1 MSEGTNLSWDDD
13 LGDIDEEVSEETIK
27 AAESMGKV
35 PVGKYLCECVGSTP
49 KQKDFRDYSCI
60 AASLRWNILKVLE
73 LDSVAVTGDEGEAYE
88 GRTIFD
94 DVALYSG
101 SEKDGMRNRRILI
114 AKRCGL
120 IGNGMSDKITK
131 AMWQKDIIGK
141 KVIINYIEEGYTPK
155 GSTVEKKI
163 RKVAFDGYESAD
175 GIEITDQTPD
185 IDDI

>member
-1 MSEGTNLSWDDD
+1 MSEETNLSWDDD
-13 LGDIDEEVSEETIK
+13 LDVDEEVSEEDVKT
-27 AAESMGKV
+27 AESMGKV
-35 PVGKYLCECVGSTP
+35 PVGKYLCECVGSSP
-49 KQKDFRDYSCI
+49 KQIDFKNYSCI
-60 AASLRWNILKVLE
+60 AAALRWNILKVLE
-73 LDSVAVTGDEGEAYE
+73 LDSVVVTGDGGEAYE

-94 DVALYSG
+94 DIALYSG
-101 SEKDGMRNRRILI
+101 SEKDGMRNRRILV

-131 AMWQKDIIGK
+131 KMWQKDVIGK

-175 GIEITDQTPD
+175 GIEITDQSPD

>member
-1 MSEGTNLSWDDD
+1 MSEETNLSWDDD
-13 LGDIDEEVSEETIK
+13 LDVDEEVSEEDVKT
-27 AAESMGKV
+27 AESMGKV

-60 AASLRWNILKVLE
+60 AAALRWSILKVLE
-73 LDSVAVTGDEGEAYE
+73 LDGVVVTGDDGEAYE

-94 DVALYSG
+94 DVALYAG
-101 SEKDGMRNRRILI
+101 AEKDGMRNRRILI

-120 IGNGMSDKITK
+120 IGNGVGDKITK
-131 AMWQKDIIGK
+131 KMWQKDIIGK
-141 KVIINYIEEGYTPK
+141 KVIINYIEEGYTPAN
-155 GSTVEKKI
+155 STVEKKV

>member
-1 MSEGTNLSWDDD
+1 MSETANLSWDDD
-13 LGDIDEEVSEETIK
+13 LDVDEEVSEEDVKT
-27 AAESMGKV
+27 AESMGKV
-35 PVGKYLCECVGSTP
+35 PVGRYLCECVGSVP

-60 AASLRWNILKVLE
+60 AAALRWNILKVLE
-73 LDSVAVTGDEGEAYE
+73 LDGVAITGDEGETYE

-101 SEKDGMRNRRILI
+101 AEKDGMRNRRILI

-120 IGNGMSDKITK
+120 IGNGISDKITK
-131 AMWQKDIIGK
+131 GMWQKDIIGK
-141 KVIINYIEEGYTPK
+141 KVIINYIEESYTPAN
-155 GSTVEKKI
+155 STVEKKV